1 MDQLTEN
8 LLQSFHTQTNG
19 YATNDE
25 SFSSG
30 PSSINLDPLT
40 APSSPEPNFI
50 LGPYQQRRRLLS
62 CIAENWP
69 ETDVYS
75 SLPMDD
81 HDVFD
86 TDCFNSDRLNV
97 DEINSFACETEDATD
112 FITTLDE
119 SCILDIESLEDVRI
133 ISSPNRNSMY
143 FTAVN
148 DVQRPFSS
156 ASTFAQTNIP
166 NDRSQTQSC
175 YGKLE
180 NVNQIDDNN
189 EQTNTINDICND
201 FIFLNPAFNQSKCR
215 TPLPLISSFHKS
227 FYDESSASHN
237 NSINEQ
243 QHTVQLHGP
252 HNEPPDIVTPTI
264 ESHNCTK
271 GDDNNDKLPDPILVA
286 TNAQSQI
293 NAENNDDGKSI
304 RLNESINLPTNFQHL
319 NATQKLIRLNTN
331 NFFCFIQLIF
341 NELFYYIGCAFNRLL
356 FINFYLNRRQRQQ

>member
-8 LLQSFHTQTNG
+8 LLQSFHTQSNG

-86 TDCFNSDRLNV
+86 TDCFITDRLNV

-119 SCILDIESLEDVRI
+119 SCILDIESLEDVSEI
-133 ISSPNRNSMY
+133 PSPNRNSMC

-148 DVQRPFSS
+148 DVQRPFSI
-156 ASTFAQTNIP
+156 ASTFVQTNVP
-166 NDRSQTQSC
+166 NDRSLTQSC

-189 EQTNTINDICND
+189 GQMNTINDICDD
-201 FIFLNPAFNQSKCR
+201 FTFLNPAFNQSKCR
-215 TPLPLISSFHKS
+215 TPLPLISSLHTS
-227 FYDESSASHN
+227 FYDDRSPTSITD
-237 NSINEQ
+237 SINEQ
-243 QHTVQLHGP
+243 QHTVQLHEP
-252 HNEPPDIVTPTI
+252 HNEPDTIAPTI
-264 ESHNCTK
+264 ENHNCTE
-271 GDDNNDKLPDPILVA
+271 GDDNNKLPDPILVA

-293 NAENNDDGKSI
+293 NAKNNDDGKS
-304 RLNESINLPTNFQHL
+304 
-319 NATQKLIRLNTN
+319 
-331 NFFCFIQLIF
+331 
-341 NELFYYIGCAFNRLL
+341 
-356 FINFYLNRRQRQQ
+356 